1 MRTMVA
7 VPELLEVTLSSD
19 NLSHHALS
27 YFPPSPPLLYVMS
40 RSNPIPIVPK
50 KERCIIC
57 RNRMDST
64 TTAIRTL
71 FCDTR
76 NNIQHRFC
84 EFCARQWFRKSKK
97 CPYCRCVGQVHT
109 VSQPLVLQ
117 SAPAA
122 DPNARVVIV
131 IDSDIDDGDDDD
143 AGENNV
149 WELQPVTQ
157 PGDDEDESED
167 DDGDAA
173 PIAAAAAAVPPQ
185 LPPMPIVAQ
194 PQGGPLRARYH
205 RLMRVHGLRRNTAT
219 ARIQF
224 LCWYGAYSNDGTA
237 QSFWEERDADSTKVR
252 EFLRRFDIRDVD
264 DFVNRHAGDQTHQMP
279 MQGNICPDCNHV
291 GVHANVIAHICVQ
304 HTRGLPLTY
313 GAACPHCDTPFVD
326 RNCKRTYGMHVA
338 ICGARALPAAAAAG
352 GNGGA
357 PPAFGN

>member
-1 MRTMVA
+1 MII
-7 VPELLEVTLSSD
+7 
-19 NLSHHALS
+19 SHTTH
-27 YFPPSPPLLYVMS
+27 SPTSHPLLLSCPSCPARIRS
-40 RSNPIPIVPK
+40 RL
-50 KERCIIC
+50 C
-57 RNRMDST
+57 RRRSDASSAGTAWST

-173 PIAAAAAAVPPQ
+173 PIAAAAAAAVPPQ

-205 RLMRVHGLRRNTAT
+205 RLMRVHGLRRDTAT

-237 QSFWEERDADSTKVR
+237 QSFWEERDAESTKVR

-264 DFVNRHAGDQTHQMP
+264 DFVNRHAGDQMHQMP

-313 GAACPHCDTPFVD
+313 RGGCPHCDKPFVD
-326 RNCKRTYGMHVA
+326 RNCKRNGMRVA

-357 PPAFGN
+357 PPAFGK